1 MSGEGFPRAAKSST
15 HDLWKGLQSFRIP
28 RLRASIYNPLDEE
41 HVMEYNLEKSI
52 ALIARTPAVLDTM
65 LRDLPD
71 EWTMR
76 NEGEKSWSAYDIVGH
91 LIHGELTDWLP
102 RARRILEHGESKPFD
117 RFDRTAQER
126 ESKGKSLG
134 QLLDEFA
141 RLRTE
146 SVRQLRAMNLSAA
159 DLAKR
164 GRHPA
169 LGVVTLSQLLASW
182 PVHDLTHLHQLS
194 RVMAHQYREAIG
206 PWTVYMGVMQCQG
219 HSS

>member
-15 HDLWKGLQSFRIP
+15 HDLWKACRDFESRAYGFHLQSC
-28 RLRASIYNPLDEE
+28 EE

-52 ALIARTPAVLDTM
+52 ALIERTPAVLDTM

>member
-1 MSGEGFPRAAKSST
+1 
-15 HDLWKGLQSFRIP
+15 
-28 RLRASIYNPLDEE
+28 
-41 HVMEYNLEKSI
+41 MEYDLEQSI

-102 RARRILEHGESKPFD
+102 RARRILEHGESKAFD

-134 QLLDEFA
+134 QLLDDFT

-182 PVHDLTHLHQLS
+182 PVHDMTHLHQLS

-206 PWTVYMGVMQCQG
+206 PWTVYMGVMQCQA

>member
-1 MSGEGFPRAAKSST
+1 MA
-15 HDLWKGLQSFRIP
+15 HDL
-28 RLRASIYNPLDEE
+28 
-41 HVMEYNLEKSI
+41 EKTI
-52 ALIARTPAVLDTM
+52 ALIERTPKVLNNL

-71 EWTMR
+71 EWTML

-102 RARRILEHGESKPFD
+102 GARRILEHGESKPFD

-146 SVRQLRAMNLSAA
+146 
-159 DLAKR
+159 
-164 GRHPA
+164 
-169 LGVVTLSQLLASW
+169 
-182 PVHDLTHLHQLS
+182 
-194 RVMAHQYREAIG
+194 
-206 PWTVYMGVMQCQG
+206 
-219 HSS
+219 

>member
-1 MSGEGFPRAAKSST
+1 ME
-15 HDLWKGLQSFRIP
+15 HDLEQT
-28 RLRASIYNPLDEE
+28 
-41 HVMEYNLEKSI
+41 I
-52 ALIARTPAVLDTM
+52 ALLTRTPAALNAL

-71 EWTMR
+71 SWTMR

-146 SVRQLRAMNLSAA
+146 SVRQLRTMNLSAA

-164 GRHPA
+164 GR
-169 LGVVTLSQLLASW
+169 
-182 PVHDLTHLHQLS
+182 
-194 RVMAHQYREAIG
+194 
-206 PWTVYMGVMQCQG
+206 
-219 HSS
+219 